1 MYSQVNLDSIGSFF
15 VSMQLCT
22 CTFFVVEVCSNLVE
36 IFFEN
41 GLWIRALQTVT
52 HVSMPQSDFMS
63 PHVIVI

>member
-41 GLWIRALQTVT
+41 GL
-52 HVSMPQSDFMS
+52 
-63 PHVIVI
+63 